1 MAWPTG
7 RPRPGGKTPG
17 SGRKKGAKN
26 ILPGAKSPELREM
39 VLAALESVG
48 GQEYLEGVARMDAKA
63 FVSLISRLLPNK
75 VEAEVTVPT
84 TIQVITGF
92 ARGPYDRGKT

>member
-1 MAWPTG
+1 
-7 RPRPGGKTPG
+7 
-17 SGRKKGAKN
+17 
-26 ILPGAKSPELREM
+26 M

-48 GQEYLEGVARMDAKA
+48 GQEYLEDVARMDAKA

-84 TIQVITGF
+84 QIQVITGF
-92 ARGPYDRGKT
+92 SRGPYDRGKT